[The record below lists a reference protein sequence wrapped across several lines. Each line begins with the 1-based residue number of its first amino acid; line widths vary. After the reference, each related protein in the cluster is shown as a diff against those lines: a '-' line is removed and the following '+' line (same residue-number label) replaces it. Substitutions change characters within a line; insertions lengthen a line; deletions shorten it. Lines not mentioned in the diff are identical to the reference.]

1 MSNNKVCVSIGAT
14 NLDEL
19 TSKISKAIKYNP
31 DFLEIRIDY
40 LSEINIIN
48 LKKILN
54 QQIKNIIITL
64 KSKKEGGLYKGT
76 EKQKVNLIYELI
88 TLSPKFIDV
97 ELETL
102 IKNKSL
108 IRKAKEH
115 TTKILASWHDFK
127 STPNH
132 KKLKN
137 ETNEIL
143 MSKEIIEKAK
153 IADTIKIVSLANAI
167 EDNINMLKLYSEY
180 PDIKLIAF
188 CMGDKGVISRIL
200 CNRMGA
206 LFSYVSL
213 PNENLA
219 PGQLSIKELRML
231 QDFV

>member
-19 TSKISKAIKYNP
+19 TSKISKTIKYNP
-31 DFLEIRIDY
+31 DFLEIRVDY
-40 LSEINIIN
+40 LSEINVIN
-48 LKKILN
+48 LKKTLN
-54 QQIKNIIITL
+54 QQIKNSVLTL
-64 KSKKEGGLYKGT
+64 KSKKEGGLYKGN

-88 TLSPKFIDV
+88 TLSPEFIDV

-102 IKNKSL
+102 IKNESL
-108 IRKAKEH
+108 IRKAKEYN
-115 TTKILASWHDFK
+115 TKILASWHDFK

-132 KKLKN
+132 KKLK
-137 ETNEIL
+137 
-143 MSKEIIEKAK
+143 EIIEKAK
-153 IADTIKIVSLANAI
+153 IADTIKIVSLANTI

-180 PDIKLIAF
+180 PNIKLIAF
-188 CMGDKGVISRIL
+188 CMGDKGIISRIL

-231 QDFV
+231 EDFV

>member
-19 TSKISKAIKYNP
+19 TSKISKTIKYNP

-54 QQIKNIIITL
+54 QQIKNSVITL
-64 KSKKEGGLYKGT
+64 KSKKEGGLYKGN

-102 IKNKSL
+102 IKNESL
-108 IRKAKEH
+108 ISKAKEYN
-115 TTKILASWHDFK
+115 TKILASWHDFK

-132 KKLKN
+132 KKLK
-137 ETNEIL
+137 
-143 MSKEIIEKAK
+143 EIIEKAK
-153 IADTIKIVSLANAI
+153 IADTIKIVSLANTI

-188 CMGDKGVISRIL
+188 CMGDKGIISRIL

-231 QDFV
+231 EDFV

>member
-19 TSKISKAIKYNP
+19 TSKISKTIKYNP

-54 QQIKNIIITL
+54 QQIKNSVITL

-102 IKNKSL
+102 IKNESL

-115 TTKILASWHDFK
+115 NTKILASWHDFK

-132 KKLKN
+132 KKLK
-137 ETNEIL
+137 
-143 MSKEIIEKAK
+143 EIIEKAK
-153 IADTIKIVSLANAI
+153 IADTIKIVSLANTI

-188 CMGDKGVISRIL
+188 CMGDKGIISRIL

>member
-48 LKKILN
+48 LKKILS
-54 QQIKNIIITL
+54 QQIKNSVITL

-88 TLSPKFIDV
+88 TLSPEFIDV

-102 IKNKSL
+102 IKNESL

-115 TTKILASWHDFK
+115 NTKILASWHDFK

-132 KKLKN
+132 KKL
-137 ETNEIL
+137 
-143 MSKEIIEKAK
+143 KEIIEKAK

-188 CMGDKGVISRIL
+188 CMGDKGIISRIL